1 MKSTKGITL
10 IALVITIIVLL
21 ILAGVTIAAITGN
34 ESAPNKAVEA
44 RNANER
50 GAAKDAATLLV
61 ESKIQ
66 SFYEDKYVNRTS
78 NVATALDYLKDEN
91 VLGNGE
97 VTGAYTVLVEENP
110 DDNTIGFITVK
121 KENVIIAD
129 GTVEPDGKILWNN
142 EVTVK
147 TSKMTINGETID
159 LSALNKTTVAEHY
172 GKTVTN
178 VNGVDY
184 GLFYVD
190 YAGKYGPKGTVY
202 LRAKSSVTSR
212 DLYQENENNT
222 TAMNIMKDL
231 NPSWKSTYEARG
243 YTTQNERYTLLL
255 CNPSV
260 GTWSGIGQAFKDKY
274 GATNVNYVIGGPSVE
289 MLLDSYNDRY
299 KTTYMARYQEK
310 GTNDV
315 SPGYSYS
322 LDGGTSYSINNYINL
337 QGGNSIV
344 GGMYVNSNVQW
355 LCSPCYSA
363 GKTGGYPVCDI
374 NNARKIRRTLL

>member
-110 DDNTIGFITVK
+110 DDNTTGFITVK

-159 LSALNKTTVAEHY
+159 LSALNKTTVAVS
-172 GKTVTN
+172 GK
-178 VNGVDY
+178 
-184 GLFYVD
+184 
-190 YAGKYGPKGTVY
+190 
-202 LRAKSSVTSR
+202 
-212 DLYQENENNT
+212 
-222 TAMNIMKDL
+222 
-231 NPSWKSTYEARG
+231 
-243 YTTQNERYTLLL
+243 
-255 CNPSV
+255 
-260 GTWSGIGQAFKDKY
+260 
-274 GATNVNYVIGGPSVE
+274 
-289 MLLDSYNDRY
+289 
-299 KTTYMARYQEK
+299 
-310 GTNDV
+310 
-315 SPGYSYS
+315 
-322 LDGGTSYSINNYINL
+322 
-337 QGGNSIV
+337 
-344 GGMYVNSNVQW
+344 
-355 LCSPCYSA
+355 
-363 GKTGGYPVCDI
+363 
-374 NNARKIRRTLL
+374 